1 MWAKLDDELLEAK
14 PIGVQCRSR
23 RLPCQGRRSFDL
35 CVCFLLGFS
44 SLCLPNPIEDSR
56 ERQSEC
62 VWGGLSLGVS
72 VCISGYP

>member
-1 MWAKLDDELLEAK
+1 MWAKLDDELEGK
-14 PIGVQCRSR
+14 PIGGQCR
-23 RLPCQGRRSFDL
+23 PSFDL